1 MLTDQL
7 RCLVVVLVLDLLG
20 FCAEKRADH
29 LGNYFVALVCR
40 ACRHLPDLPHRRR
53 LQDPRILGRCG
64 VAHKGT
70 DSALRLVTCWS
81 SDALRLSSSDPT
93 GRKSR
98 ALSIVV
104 AEYRR
109 EVRKL
114 PYSGNRAGRRLRSR
128 DSEAHRRKT
137 RAAAEQG
144 SGYNLS
150 ASAYG
155 TTTAV
160 CS

>member
-1 MLTDQL
+1 MSIVF
-7 RCLVVVLVLDLLG
+7 REYPLG
-20 FCAEKRADH
+20 FTRSLVAFSVFKSHLRTAFPRMSRAPRGFH
-29 LGNYFVALVCR
+29 IWRR
-40 ACRHLPDLPHRRR
+40 AARRR
-53 LQDPRILGRCG
+53 VPSDPLARGEQTPHFAG
-64 VAHKGT
+64 
-70 DSALRLVTCWS
+70 DCWS